1 MTRRARVQLAG
12 LAGLALCVAAC
23 GGAQTQGSGVGAGG
37 IGAAGNTQAR
47 PEVAD
52 AVRSTFGQPNQLRL
66 HGKPGSVGVSLQ
78 VVERH
83 EAPAVFLRWV
93 LPGGRSLEFAGAK
106 GMRWPEGTL
115 QLAAELLTKGTRS
128 HPDASFAAALAS
140 SGGSIE
146 VIALPDAMLIE
157 GHVLSHQLLPYLR
170 LLREALTEASLDARA
185 IDNLKARHAA
195 DLRNDEGQAQ
205 AVAAKTANRLVYGPG
220 HAYGSPG
227 LTLESIGQIKRPQ
240 LVDAARLA
248 LTLGGSTLVVVGDV
262 APAQLGSAIESVF
275 GTALDLSL
283 PAVSVAAPLAPE
295 GAACHVID
303 LKETVQTAI
312 VSANP
317 APARHSLDW
326 PGLAVTNQIL
336 GGSASS
342 RLFTELRER
351 KGLTYGIFSTFIG
364 RRRSGQWLL
373 ETSVRTEVATQAL
386 QAIEAQLD
394 LLRRKAPSGAELETA
409 RRYLAG
415 QFALSMAEGSHVAD
429 LVASLSLYDLPSDT
443 YEHHLDDIQG
453 VSAERVQQLAQDW
466 VGAGARSTVL
476 AGQLSALRPGLDA
489 MCPRLVERDPRGKAL
504 RTLLGTDAEMTDATR
519 ALAFSLWP
527 ASPEGLIAL
536 DRFVSEADR
545 SARFRA
551 EALAALAQSD
561 AGNQTLV
568 IGRKAADW
576 PAVADALAPL
586 LVKALRS
593 PDVKL
598 AAKARAV
605 LLAMANDVGSDGKLI
620 DLADAGAAILKGAV
634 TDWAFDGLRGT
645 STPEKVREQ
654 IEARLAEGDA
664 ARLGTGAADG
674 LEQWIAADVRRHEAA
689 RALVR
694 LGTPE
699 AATALIRGYR
709 RLYGRGVLPDG
720 DDLEILTGDPHG
732 SLPTLLLQ
740 LDMHA
745 MLQRSDEPATVEAT
759 ALVMAKIRDTFDK
772 LAQSRTLDET
782 RPDLEILFDKLEA
795 HIENL
800 LLLRNAD
807 DRWFAARLLVRYRGV
822 DGVRRV
828 LAGMAVDDHYRAAAH
843 HSVDPKRALGELAR
857 DEIAPLGAPLVQ
869 PLMLAA
875 LAAEN
880 PVGKIIAVTVL
891 KALGDASS
899 LAALRTHNDDLEV
912 ASYLDLAG
920 SVTVR
925 DLAVAAVDVRKYMQ
939 EVDAAVTAGT
949 LSKASGMAY
958 KELAF
963 FTYDLTDRR
972 LRAEVARLAAAGHV
986 QAATPAAP
994 ETTAPAPAA
1003 APEKAP

>member
-1 MTRRARVQLAG
+1 MTARARVQLAS
-12 LAGLALCVAAC
+12 LAGLALWVAAC
-23 GGAQTQGSGVGAGG
+23 SGAQTQGSG
-37 IGAAGNTQAR
+37 GAAGGFGADGGGEAR

-52 AVRSTFGQPNQLRL
+52 AVRSTFGQPAQLRL
-66 HGKPGSVGVSLQ
+66 HGKPGSLGVSLQ

-128 HPDASFAAALAS
+128 HPDATFAAALAGC
-140 SGGSIE
+140 GGRIE
-146 VIALPDAMLIE
+146 VVALPDALLIE

-170 LLREALTEASLDARA
+170 LLREALTEASLDPRA
-185 IDNLKARHAA
+185 VDNLKARHVA

-240 LVDAARLA
+240 LVDAARVA

-262 APAQLGSAIESVF
+262 AAAQLGATIEAVF
-275 GTALDLSL
+275 GTALDASL
-283 PAVSVAAPLAPE
+283 PASSVATPLAAE

-326 PGLAVTNQIL
+326 PGLEVTNQIL

-342 RLFTELRER
+342 RLFSELREKR
-351 KGLTYGIFSTFIG
+351 GLTYGIFSTFIG

-373 ETSVRTEVATQAL
+373 ETSVRTEAATQAL
-386 QAIEAQLD
+386 QAIDDQLD

-415 QFALSMAEGSHVAD
+415 QFALSMAQGSHVAD
-429 LVASLSLYDLPSDT
+429 LVASLTLYDLPSDT

-453 VSAERVQQLAQDW
+453 ISAERVQQLAQDW
-466 VGAGARSTVL
+466 IGSGARTTVL
-476 AGQLSALRPGLDA
+476 AGQLSVMRPALDA
-489 MCPRLVERDPRGKAL
+489 MCPRLVERDPRGKTL
-504 RTLLGTDAEMTDATR
+504 RTLLGTDAEMNDATR

-536 DRFVSEADR
+536 ERFVAEADR
-545 SARFRA
+545 SAHFRA
-551 EALAALAQSD
+551 QALATLAQSD

-568 IGRKAADW
+568 VGRKAADW

-586 LVKALRS
+586 LVKALRNA
-593 PDVKL
+593 DIKL

-605 LLAMANDVGSDGKLI
+605 LLSMANDVGSDAKLI
-620 DLADAGAAILKGAV
+620 DLAEVGATILKGAV
-634 TDWAFDGLRGT
+634 ADWAFDGLNAA
-645 STPEKVREQ
+645 SAPEKVREQ
-654 IEARLAEGDA
+654 VEARLAQGDA
-664 ARLGTGAADG
+664 ARLGPGAADG
-674 LEQWIAADVRRHEAA
+674 LEQWIAADERRHEAA
-689 RALVR
+689 RALVQF
-694 LGTPE
+694 GTPE

-709 RLYGRGVLPDG
+709 RLYGRGVLPDA
-720 DDLEILTGDPHG
+720 DDLEILTGDPRT
-732 SLPTLLLQ
+732 SLPTLVLQ

-745 MLQRSDEPATVEAT
+745 MLERSDEPATAQAT
-759 ALVMAKIRDTFDK
+759 ALVMAKIRDTFEK
-772 LAQSRTLDET
+772 LEQSRVLDET
-782 RPDLEILFDKLEA
+782 RPDLEVLFDKLEG
-795 HIENL
+795 HVENL

-828 LAGMAVDDHYRAAAH
+828 LAGLAVDDHYRSAAH
-843 HSVDPKRALGELAR
+843 HSIDPKRAIGELALE
-857 DEIAPLGAPLVQ
+857 DIAPLGAAAVQ

-880 PVGKIIAVTVL
+880 PLGKIIAVTVL

-899 LAALRTHNDDLEV
+899 LAALRTHSDDLDV

-925 DLAVAAVDVRKYMQ
+925 DLAVAAVDVRKYMA
-939 EVDAAVTAGT
+939 EVDAAVAAAT

-972 LRAEVARLAAAGHV
+972 LRAEVARLAAAGHLE
-986 QAATPAAP
+986 AAAAP
-994 ETTAPAPAA
+994 DAPAPAA
-1003 APEKAP
+1003 APEKTP